1 MNISQN
7 PASDLKAKSITA
19 VGWSAINVL
28 GRGGLSFALTL
39 ILARLLSPAEFG
51 LIAMLSIFIALA
63 SSIVESG
70 FGSALIQRKELTQA
84 DKSSVFYFNVAMGA
98 LMALVVFA
106 AAPWISEFYREPIL
120 LRMTRW
126 MALNLFIDSFGVV
139 QVALLQRNLDFRT
152 LFKVNLIAIIISG
165 SAAVFMAWKGYGV
178 WSLVAQTVIF
188 TTVFTGLIWTFC
200 PWKPALQFRIESLRS
215 LFGFGSRLLASGLLN
230 TFFDRIQLAVI
241 GKAFSATQLGYYTRA
256 FTAQQLPVSVLTSI
270 VSRVTFPVFSQLS
283 GQVDML
289 RKGVQKALV
298 SLMIPTLP
306 MMLGLAVVAKPFV
319 LVLFGSKWLP
329 CVPYLQILSIA
340 GAFWPLHLINLSV
353 ATSLGRSDLFLR
365 LEIVK
370 KIIIA
375 LGILCTFRISVMA
388 MTWAV
393 LIVSLICIVVNT
405 YYTKSLIGYGLLSQL
420 RDLAPYALISMVTSA
435 LAWVAAALLNH
446 FPPFL
451 QLSASVLVGI
461 VTYPAICHILRL
473 ESYRGTFAAIIS
485 VFSSAGRTNDA
496 KTTVCSGPTSE
507 SIESCSVV
515 TGKAVL

>member
-1 MNISQN
+1 
-7 PASDLKAKSITA
+7 
-19 VGWSAINVL
+19 
-28 GRGGLSFALTL
+28 
-39 ILARLLSPAEFG
+39 
-51 LIAMLSIFIALA
+51 
-63 SSIVESG
+63 
-70 FGSALIQRKELTQA
+70 
-84 DKSSVFYFNVAMGA
+84 
-98 LMALVVFA
+98 
-106 AAPWISEFYREPIL
+106 
-120 LRMTRW
+120 
-126 MALNLFIDSFGVV
+126 
-139 QVALLQRNLDFRT
+139 
-152 LFKVNLIAIIISG
+152 
-165 SAAVFMAWKGYGV
+165 
-178 WSLVAQTVIF
+178 
-188 TTVFTGLIWTFC
+188 
-200 PWKPALQFRIESLRS
+200 
-215 LFGFGSRLLASGLLN
+215 
-230 TFFDRIQLAVI
+230 
-241 GKAFSATQLGYYTRA
+241 
-256 FTAQQLPVSVLTSI
+256 
-270 VSRVTFPVFSQLS
+270 
-283 GQVDML
+283 ML

-451 QLSASVLVGI
+451 HC
-461 VTYPAICHILRL
+461 PRL
-473 ESYRGTFAAIIS
+473 YW
-485 VFSSAGRTNDA
+485 
-496 KTTVCSGPTSE
+496 SE
-507 SIESCSVV
+507 
-515 TGKAVL
+515 L